1 MVFTGILYLFF
12 FFPAVVGMYYGA
24 AFLAGKRQIRR
35 ILLDWILVGFSL
47 GFYGWACFDNLY
59 RLPCCIFLLWLCGS
73 FLEDLHKHKKKFLV
87 ILLMAAVFV
96 LWYFRYYHF
105 TLSNISRVLPISFT
119 DKTILEPLG
128 ISFLVFSAIS
138 YIVDVYRGTKAGSL
152 MDVMLYMSFFPKIIS
167 GPLVLWKEFQE
178 QRTEKKE
185 TCFTCSVGGAVCDL
199 NRIMVGFAKKII
211 LADTF
216 GSTISHILEQEP
228 HYDMGTAW
236 LIALLYMFQIYYDFS
251 GYSDIAIGTAG
262 LFGYRIPDNFRFPY
276 LSASVSEFWQR
287 WHISLGRW
295 FREYVYIPLGGN
307 RKGIVRTCVNLS
319 IVFLLT
325 GVWHGAT
332 WGYILWVAVN
342 GFFVVLELIVREW
355 EWYKRIPRVYKW
367 IFTLLIIFF
376 SWQIFR
382 LSDEMEFGAI
392 FSFFKELFG
401 KIRYTDTYFHWNYF
415 LDKRLVCFLIVAAL
429 GSILPGTARIREW
442 YDSQK
447 ERAGFYLVQ
456 EVVLLSLFVVSVL
469 FMVNSN
475 YQPFIYFRY

>member
-1 MVFTGILYLFF
+1 
-12 FFPAVVGMYYGA
+12 
-24 AFLAGKRQIRR
+24 
-35 ILLDWILVGFSL
+35 
-47 GFYGWACFDNLY
+47 
-59 RLPCCIFLLWLCGS
+59 
-73 FLEDLHKHKKKFLV
+73 
-87 ILLMAAVFV
+87 
-96 LWYFRYYHF
+96 
-105 TLSNISRVLPISFT
+105 
-119 DKTILEPLG
+119 
-128 ISFLVFSAIS
+128 
-138 YIVDVYRGTKAGSL
+138 
-152 MDVMLYMSFFPKIIS
+152 
-167 GPLVLWKEFQE
+167 
-178 QRTEKKE
+178 
-185 TCFTCSVGGAVCDL
+185 
-199 NRIMVGFAKKII
+199 
-211 LADTF
+211 
-216 GSTISHILEQEP
+216 
-228 HYDMGTAW
+228 MGTAW

-332 WGYILWVAVN
+332 WGYILWGAVN
-342 GFFVVLELIVREW
+342 GFFVVLERIVRER

-382 LSDEMEFGAI
+382 LSDEMEFGVI

-415 LDKRLVCFLIVAAL
+415 LDKRLVCFLIVAVF
-429 GSILPGTARIREW
+429 GSILPGTARIRKW

-447 ERAGFYLVQ
+447 ERTGFYLVQ